1 VARLAQ
7 LGRDREAAA
16 LGAAEHPVPARRDP
30 AGSPPPRGPVHPL
43 DQLDNLAPALSDVTG
58 GIAPDQLGNATP
70 CAALTVDGVLGHMIG
85 GATLFAAAFRGR
97 PAPPADTD
105 GDTLARIGPA
115 LGDLVDAVHTPGAL
129 DRMIASP
136 FGDMPGEEFARYV
149 VLDGLVHGW
158 DLATATGQA
167 YDPPAEV
174 VAEADAYARRLIDPF
189 RDGDTFAAAT
199 DAPAGA
205 TPLERLVAFTG
216 RRVAA
221 GA

>member
-1 VARLAQ
+1 M
-7 LGRDREAAA
+7 
-16 LGAAEHPVPARRDP
+16 
-30 AGSPPPRGPVHPL
+30 HPL
-43 DQLDNLAPALSDVTG
+43 DQLDSLAPALADVTG

-85 GATLFAAAFRGR
+85 GATLFAAAFRGEPAP
-97 PAPPADTD
+97 PAPPADAG

-115 LGDLVDAVHTPGAL
+115 LSELVDAMHSPGAL
-129 DRMIASP
+129 DRTIASP

-158 DLATATGQA
+158 DLSRATGQA
-167 YDPPAEV
+167 YDPPADV
-174 VAEADAYARRLIDPF
+174 VAEADAYARRVIDPF

-199 DAPAGA
+199 DPPAGA
-205 TPLERLVAFTG
+205 TPLERLAAFTG

-221 GA
+221 DA